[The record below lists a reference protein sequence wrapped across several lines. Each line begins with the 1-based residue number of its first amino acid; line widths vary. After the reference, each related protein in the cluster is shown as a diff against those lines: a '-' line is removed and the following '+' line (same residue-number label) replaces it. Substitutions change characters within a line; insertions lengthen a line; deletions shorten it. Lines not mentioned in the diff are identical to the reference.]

1 MSSIEALV
9 RNPHL
14 LVERHLD
21 ASGNVPIFDLE
32 QCGRTQLFFCYVL
45 RSFLVLSVCLSLCL
59 SFSLRWTSVLLS
71 IVLSMF
77 LCLLFFEVVLLSLL
91 LK

>member
-1 MSSIEALV
+1 MRPGMCLY
-9 RNPHL
+9 
-14 LVERHLD
+14 
-21 ASGNVPIFDLE
+21 DLE

-77 LCLLFFEVVLLSLL
+77 LCLLFFFEVVLFSLL